1 VSSAELPRVLSR
13 AQANLRGYSDTAI
26 AHQLRIGRW
35 RLVLPHTFLTSD
47 TLTWDDRLQAAAT
60 FAGEGALL
68 SGRAAL
74 GDLGMRSVSR
84 PGRILV
90 LVPAGRQPRSV
101 DWVQVRPSERPMR
114 RALLPGPPRVAV
126 ARAITDACI
135 GVRRQDDVRA
145 LVADA
150 VRLKLCTIDE
160 LAAELRHC
168 PRRGSAF
175 LREAIDEVGGG
186 AWSAPEARA
195 ATMMRR
201 AGFPRFTQNATLIL
215 PDGTTYIADFLWEEL
230 RAILEIDSDAHHT
243 LAGGDGD
250 HTGDRHIDL
259 ETFGYSV
266 VHRTPRLIVKE
277 PERFLRG
284 IRGWL
289 ASRRT
294 FLGDDHA

>member
-1 VSSAELPRVLSR
+1 V
-13 AQANLRGYSDTAI
+13 G
-26 AHQLRIGRW
+26 IGRW
-35 RLVLPHTFLTSD
+35 RAILPHTFVTSD
-47 TLTWDDRLQAAAT
+47 TLTWNDRLRAAVT
-60 FAGEGALL
+60 FAGAGALL

-74 GDLGMRSVSR
+74 ADLGMRSIER
-84 PGRILV
+84 PARILV

-101 DWVQVRPSERPMR
+101 EWVHIRPSERPMR
-114 RALLPGPPRVAV
+114 RAVLPGPPRVEV
-126 ARAITDACI
+126 ARAVADACI

-145 LVADA
+145 MVADA
-150 VRLKLCTIDE
+150 VRLRLCTIDE

-168 PRRGSAF
+168 PRRGSALF
-175 LREAIDEVGGG
+175 REAVDEVGGG

-201 AGFPRFTQNATLIL
+201 AGFPTFEQNSSLFL
-215 PDGTTYIADFLWEEL
+215 PDGTEYVADFLWDEL
-230 RAILEIDSDAHHT
+230 RAILEIDSNSHHT
-243 LAGGDGD
+243 LAGGVGD

-284 IRGWL
+284 IGAWL
-289 ASRRT
+289 ASRPR
-294 FLGDDHA
+294 HPVR